1 MREQKGFTLVEVVV
15 ALTVMSLLVLATL
28 SAVRT
33 LGDTHARVEATTLR
47 LDEMRLV
54 SQFLRNSLRQ
64 AVPVRTQ
71 ARPGG
76 YTLGGAGELSWI
88 APLQGVEGVAGLQYK
103 RLFLDGETLKIQFVP
118 YHPSLESPDWGA
130 AKAHPLLHEVS
141 EFTLAFRESAQQ
153 PWLAQWGDQE
163 NAVPPQTL
171 KLQLRVRERYWP
183 DLIIAPDLFQA
194 AY

>member
-1 MREQKGFTLVEVVV
+1 MREQRGFTLVEVVV

-28 SAVRT
+28 TAVRT
-33 LGDTHARVEATTLR
+33 LGDTHARVEATTQR

-71 ARPGG
+71 TRPGG
-76 YTLGGAGELSWI
+76 YILGGRNELSWI

-118 YHPSLESPDWGA
+118 YHPALESPDWA
-130 AKAHPLLHEVS
+130 AVKAHPLLDEVS
-141 EFTLAFRESAQQ
+141 EFTLAFRGQAQE
-153 PWLAQWGDQE
+153 PWLEQWDEQE
-163 NAVPPQTL
+163 TLLPQVL

-183 DLIIAPDLFQA
+183 DLVIAPDLFQA
-194 AY
+194 AL

>member
-1 MREQKGFTLVEVVV
+1 MGEQRGFTLVEVVV

-28 SAVRT
+28 TAVRT
-33 LGDTHARVEATTLR
+33 LGDTHTRVEATTLR

-64 AVPVRTQ
+64 AVPVRTL

-76 YTLGGAGELSWI
+76 YLLGGRDELSWI

-103 RLFLDGETLKIQFVP
+103 RLFLDGDTLMIQFVP
-118 YHPSLESPDWGA
+118 FHPALESPDWA
-130 AKAHPLLHEVS
+130 EATAHPLLTDVS
-141 EFTLAFRESAQQ
+141 EFTLAFRENPQSA
-153 PWLAQWGDQE
+153 WLEQWGEQE
-163 NAVPPQTL
+163 GVVPRAL

-183 DLIIAPDLFQA
+183 DLIVLPDLYQA
-194 AY
+194 GY